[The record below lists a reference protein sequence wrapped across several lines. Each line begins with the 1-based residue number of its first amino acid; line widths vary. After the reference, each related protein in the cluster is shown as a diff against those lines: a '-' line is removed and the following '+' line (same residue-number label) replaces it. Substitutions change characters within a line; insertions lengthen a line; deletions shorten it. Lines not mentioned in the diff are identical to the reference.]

1 MRMFLRYKH
10 GVSLWSNDSEGV
22 YWGKYV
28 GKVKDGKPNGKGECS
43 YDKGRGNYKGSWR
56 DGERHGLGTLTWSN
70 GNKYVGEYKDDNR
83 WNGTIY
89 DKNENIIGTVV
100 NGVKQ

>member
-10 GVSLWSNDSEGV
+10 GISLWSKNGEGV

-28 GKVKDGKPNGKGECS
+28 GKVNDGKPNGKGECS

-56 DGERHGLGTLTWSN
+56 DGERHGQGTYTN
-70 GNKYVGEYKDDNR
+70 RDGRKYVGGWKKGLR
-83 WNGTIY
+83 HGQGT
-89 DKNENIIGTVV
+89 NISSK
-100 NGVKQ
+100 GVKYSGSWKV